1 MDVVGI
7 ANLVA
12 GIGGVAAILALIV
25 LAFRGDP
32 ARAAE
37 DEARRHFDEHGSWP
51 DDWRSPTRRRPL
63 RERLRRFYAAR

>member
-7 ANLVA
+7 VNLVA
-12 GIGGVAAILALIV
+12 SLGGCAAILVLIV

-37 DEARRHFDEHGSWP
+37 EAARRHFDEHGRWP
-51 DDWRSPTRRRPL
+51 D
-63 RERLRRFYAAR
+63 